1 MQAEQLC
8 QMALAMR
15 QQAYC
20 PYSHFAVGA
29 ALQGADGMVYTGCNI
44 ENAAYSATLCA
55 ERVELAKAVSEGK
68 RDFVRLAIAAS
79 GEDYCVPCGVCRQ
92 MLWEFAP
99 DLEIICLN
107 GQGQARIFS
116 LRELLPHAFD
126 SGQL

>member
-1 MQAEQLC
+1 MSLWV
-8 QMALAMR
+8 ALAMR

-55 ERVELAKAVSEGK
+55 ERVALAKAVSEGK

>member
-29 ALQGADGMVYTGCNI
+29 ALQGADGRVYTGCNI

-55 ERVELAKAVSEGK
+55 ERVALAKAVSEGK
-68 RDFVRLAIAAS
+68 RDFVRLTIAAS